1 MVMAKKKQDKNAKGV
16 KTEAKIAIEVSE
28 QRFALL
34 LEAMSQRCKKIRRT
48 E

>member
-1 MVMAKKKQDKNAKGV
+1 MAKKKQDKKASDIKTDAK
-16 KTEAKIAIEVSE
+16 TTIEVAE
-28 QRFALL
+28 HRFALL